1 AALPRPAR
9 RGGWPHRPVR
19 HRCVQPVAVGA
30 SCDRGVR
37 LPDQQRHRGHAP
49 GGPARLRREP
59 SAREHPADPAGVQE
73 RDQPPHRAQR
83 PELIEP
89 AARRSL
95 SSSTRKPGPVPG
107 FRFLAAGGHATDAEC
122 LRQGDRGAY
131 TSAVA
136 RPGGLPV
143 HQQESPMQR
152 LIAAAALMSLSSLA
166 LAEPSIDCSG
176 LSAPQVIQSAT
187 AVAPVAGELGTPE
200 QPLGVAGGVLDQPA
214 TDALSAEQ
222 VLYRQQLERCAQVAT
237 ATAPAVPGVVPAAD
251 AMPAAPVAEGM
262 VASTMPAA
270 TPAPEVIDAATYKP
284 RTEFDNTPWRFNMNQ

>member
-1 AALPRPAR
+1 
-9 RGGWPHRPVR
+9 
-19 HRCVQPVAVGA
+19 
-30 SCDRGVR
+30 
-37 LPDQQRHRGHAP
+37 
-49 GGPARLRREP
+49 
-59 SAREHPADPAGVQE
+59 
-73 RDQPPHRAQR
+73 
-83 PELIEP
+83 
-89 AARRSL
+89 
-95 SSSTRKPGPVPG
+95 
-107 FRFLAAGGHATDAEC
+107 
-122 LRQGDRGAY
+122 
-131 TSAVA
+131 
-136 RPGGLPV
+136 
-143 HQQESPMQR
+143 MQR
-152 LIAAAALMSLSSLA
+152 LIAAAVLMSLSSLA

-284 RTEFDNTPWRFNMNQ
+284 RTEFDNTPWRFNMNQNGERMTADAFAAWMEAKGVRVAKGRAPAAVPAEAEAAAQAPEGAADAPREQGGDE

>member
-1 AALPRPAR
+1 
-9 RGGWPHRPVR
+9 
-19 HRCVQPVAVGA
+19 
-30 SCDRGVR
+30 
-37 LPDQQRHRGHAP
+37 
-49 GGPARLRREP
+49 
-59 SAREHPADPAGVQE
+59 
-73 RDQPPHRAQR
+73 
-83 PELIEP
+83 
-89 AARRSL
+89 
-95 SSSTRKPGPVPG
+95 
-107 FRFLAAGGHATDAEC
+107 
-122 LRQGDRGAY
+122 
-131 TSAVA
+131 
-136 RPGGLPV
+136 
-143 HQQESPMQR
+143 MQR

-284 RTEFDNTPWRFNMNQ
+284 RTEFDNTPWRFNMNQNGERMTADAFAAWMEAKGVRVAKGRAPAAVPAEAEAAAQAPEGAADAPREQGDDE

>member
-1 AALPRPAR
+1 
-9 RGGWPHRPVR
+9 
-19 HRCVQPVAVGA
+19 
-30 SCDRGVR
+30 
-37 LPDQQRHRGHAP
+37 
-49 GGPARLRREP
+49 
-59 SAREHPADPAGVQE
+59 
-73 RDQPPHRAQR
+73 
-83 PELIEP
+83 
-89 AARRSL
+89 
-95 SSSTRKPGPVPG
+95 
-107 FRFLAAGGHATDAEC
+107 
-122 LRQGDRGAY
+122 
-131 TSAVA
+131 
-136 RPGGLPV
+136 
-143 HQQESPMQR
+143 MQR
-152 LIAAAALMSLSSLA
+152 LIAAAVLMSLSSLA

-284 RTEFDNTPWRFNMNQ
+284 RTEFDNTPWRFNMNQNGMPDQGSLRMIDYNGPSEAAANQAYEAGRRAILMCARDGYDLPAEKYSHWRDVIIDFRPDGAGVR

>member
-1 AALPRPAR
+1 
-9 RGGWPHRPVR
+9 
-19 HRCVQPVAVGA
+19 
-30 SCDRGVR
+30 
-37 LPDQQRHRGHAP
+37 
-49 GGPARLRREP
+49 
-59 SAREHPADPAGVQE
+59 
-73 RDQPPHRAQR
+73 
-83 PELIEP
+83 
-89 AARRSL
+89 
-95 SSSTRKPGPVPG
+95 
-107 FRFLAAGGHATDAEC
+107 
-122 LRQGDRGAY
+122 
-131 TSAVA
+131 
-136 RPGGLPV
+136 
-143 HQQESPMQR
+143 MQR

-166 LAEPSIDCSG
+166 LAEPSVDCSG

-237 ATAPAVPGVVPAAD
+237 ATAPAVPGAVPAAD

-284 RTEFDNTPWRFNMNQ
+284 RTEFDNTPWRFNMNQNGERMTADAFAAWMEAKGVRVAKGRAPAAVPAEAEAAAQAPEGAVDAPREQGGDE